1 MKKTTTKDLRSPIA
15 RARDEWKA
23 SAEFKSNA
31 NPETLG
37 AAAGMKYFLENRLE
51 LAFMA
56 GANAQLKVLGEPSVK
71 SRVNRQS

>member
-23 SAEFKSNA
+23 SLEFTAAADPGS
-31 NPETLG
+31 LG
-37 AAAGMKYFLENRLE
+37 ALRHMRPYLENRLE
-51 LAFMA
+51 AAFMA

-71 SRVNRQS
+71 SRVNRKS